1 MIKIITKILVKG
13 KKSSQIYDWMIQL
26 NPERAHQWH
35 PAHVGR
41 THTRDHTE
49 TNDILKVG
57 DTVQFEEQIGDLKI
71 DYKWEI
77 KRLEEPNLFAMK
89 AKSPYPIYLQLSF
102 LPTKGGTEVV
112 HELRTGFKFIG
123 LEKLFDWVMSK
134 TKLTPERIKA
144 IKQHTTEEFKN
155 LEKIL

>member
-13 KKSSQIYDWMIQL
+13 KEPSQIYDFMIHL
-26 NPERAHQWH
+26 NLERAHQWH
-35 PAHVGR
+35 PVHVGG
-41 THTRDHTE
+41 THTRDHKE
-49 TNDILKVG
+49 TKDILKVG

-71 DYKWEI
+71 NYKWEI

-102 LPTKGGTEVV
+102 LPAKGGTEVV
-112 HELRTGFKFIG
+112 HELGTGFKFIG

-134 TKLTPERIKA
+134 TKLTPKRIKA
-144 IKQHTTEEFKN
+144 IKQHATEEFKN
-155 LEKIL
+155 LENIL

>member
-13 KKSSQIYDWMIQL
+13 KKPSQIYDWMIQL

-35 PAHVGR
+35 PAHVGG
-41 THTRDHTE
+41 THTRGHKE
-49 TNDILKVG
+49 TNDILEVG
-57 DTVQFEEQIGDLKI
+57 DTVQFEEQIGGLKI

-77 KRLEEPNLFAMK
+77 KRLEKPNLFAMK
-89 AKSPYPIYLQLSF
+89 AKSPYPIFLQLSL
-102 LPTKGGTEVV
+102 LPTKGETEVV
-112 HELRTGFKFIG
+112 HELRTGFRFIG

-134 TKLTPERIKA
+134 TKLTPEKTKA
-144 IKQHTTEEFKN
+144 IKQHVTEEFKN

>member
-13 KKSSQIYDWMIQL
+13 KKPSQIYDWMIQL
-26 NPERAHQWH
+26 NPERAHKWH

-41 THTRDHTE
+41 THTRDHKE